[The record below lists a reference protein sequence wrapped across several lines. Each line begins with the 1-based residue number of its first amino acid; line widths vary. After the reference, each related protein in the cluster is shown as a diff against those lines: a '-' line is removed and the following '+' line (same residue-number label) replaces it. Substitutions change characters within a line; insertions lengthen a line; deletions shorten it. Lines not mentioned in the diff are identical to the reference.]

1 MNIHYNKTGHAHEV
15 GEVCT
20 DAGAWC
26 VVTAI
31 GVGDMALCLGGRC
44 ELKIPFAHSSE
55 QIVNVS
61 LVNGEIVLTDATN
74 QETFCGQL
82 LPKYPDEN
90 GNITETPA
98 GGLHPCFWRGQR

>member
-1 MNIHYNKTGHAHEV
+1 MNIHYNKTGHTHKI

-26 VVTAI
+26 VVTAQES
-31 GVGDMALCLGGRC
+31 DKLALCLGGRC

-61 LVNGEIVLTDATN
+61 LVNGVIILTDATN
-74 QETFCGQL
+74 QAAFCGQL
-82 LPKYPDEN
+82 LPSYPDED
-90 GNITETPA
+90 GNLIETPA